1 MSKKKVLR
9 SSCRTQEALH
19 ASSWSAQNEEVF
31 PAPDWSAVL
40 KFWFVH
46 CDRVCP
52 KQRSTNENQEECDK
66 VSLNDPEIL
75 AASASKPHQVG

>member
-1 MSKKKVLR
+1 MPPPGPRKMKK
-9 SSCRTQEALH
+9 SSLPQIGPR
-19 ASSWSAQNEEVF
+19 
-31 PAPDWSAVL
+31 VL